1 MLLQRAK
8 TCYVRHFSEEL
19 VCCSALYCVV
29 ASCSAMPVLELHSNT
44 RATLTRATANSPR
57 SHSAQHT
64 YSHSNAR
71 TTASVTLCGQQRPA
85 ARMMGVGILQFA
97 IVSVLLL
104 TESYGFQ
111 APLCISQKFARA
123 PFSQVCSSASVLTA
137 NY

>member
-1 MLLQRAK
+1 MCAAFWCSKPGIESMSQTNSSPGAHLSWNYIQ
-8 TCYVRHFSEEL
+8 TL
-19 VCCSALYCVV
+19 V
-29 ASCSAMPVLELHSNT
+29 P
-44 RATLTRATANSPR
+44 LTRATANSPR
-57 SHSAQHT
+57 SYSAQHT
-64 YSHSNAR
+64 YPHSNAR

-85 ARMMGVGILQFA
+85 ARMMGVGTLHVA
-97 IVSVLLL
+97 IVSVSLL